1 MRDVRGG
8 VLGMEVKLD
17 RKNSE
22 NEEEG
27 KGHPRSHSRPFG
39 KEKNRPET
47 RKSEEENPPLRKKR
61 KVQMAQVNTKGVED
75 EDRNER
81 KGKGSAHLGPKRT
94 NRVLKK

>member
-1 MRDVRGG
+1 MRDVRGR

-22 NEEEG
+22 NEEDGE
-27 KGHPRSHSRPFG
+27 GHPRSHSWFIS
-39 KEKNRPET
+39 EEENRPKT
-47 RKSEEENPPLRKKR
+47 RKSEEENPPFREKR

-81 KGKGSAHLGPKRT
+81 KGEGSAHLGPKRT